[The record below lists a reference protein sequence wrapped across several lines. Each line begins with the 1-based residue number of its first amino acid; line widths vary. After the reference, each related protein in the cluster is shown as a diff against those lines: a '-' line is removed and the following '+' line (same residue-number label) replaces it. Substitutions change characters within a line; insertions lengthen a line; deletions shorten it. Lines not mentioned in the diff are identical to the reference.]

1 MNEATVQ
8 FLSNEILPLVLQ
20 LIGILPLVLQLIW
33 LGMKASRWLEAKTHS
48 ASFSCAVEK
57 ITTVTKMLVAEAE
70 RTLVK
75 EAQAAAEDGKLTKEE
90 GLRIRNEV
98 VKRAKEHLGTK
109 GLKELQGCL
118 GHAGDDGVAMIE
130 RMLRTHV
137 EARLAEMKRA
147 A

>member
-20 LIGILPLVLQLIW
+20 ALGILLTTLVGW

-75 EAQAAAEDGKLTKEE
+75 EAQAAAADGKLTKEE
-90 GLRIRNEV
+90 GLKIRNEV

-118 GHAGDDGVAMIE
+118 GHAGDDGMAMIE

-137 EARLAEMKRA
+137 EARLAEMKNA